1 MNQRK
6 EAQTRL
12 WIRSRD
18 SLGKIVDNRIIEAAH
33 NVWERARLIAVR
45 YLADDTDAPE
55 ILEGAVDSASR
66 TINSHQSV
74 RFLEAY
80 LLKSVARECV
90 RRVRR
95 IQRIVYV
102 DPSDL
107 ERLAGTTAIDLDRQL
122 DDAKRIELL
131 RACMDEQGRTMYDL
145 RRLDYDWRTI
155 ARLVGYLDAHTAEV
169 QFRKKLNKALDR
181 FRANH
186 VL

>member
-1 MNQRK
+1 MNLRK
-6 EAQTRL
+6 DAQSRL

-18 SLGKIVDNRIIEAAH
+18 SLGKVVDHRLIEAAH
-33 NVWERARLIAVR
+33 NVWERARLMVFR

-55 ILEGAVDSASR
+55 ILEAAVDSASR
-66 TINSHQSV
+66 AINSHQSI

-80 LLKSVARECV
+80 LLRSVARESV
-90 RRVRR
+90 RRLRK

-107 ERLAGTTAIDLDRQL
+107 ERLAGTAAIDLDRQL

-131 RACMDEQGRTMYDL
+131 RACLDEQGRAMYDL

-155 ARLVGYLDAHTAEV
+155 ARLAGYLDAHTAEV
-169 QFRKKLNKALDR
+169 QFRKKLNRALDR

-186 VL
+186 VP